1 LNTHQT
7 SASPAPETIFRVR
20 ASDPVTSVMA
30 AESAEMFAG
39 KHKDRIRL
47 ALTKLKSATAH
58 DIARVTGLTVVQV
71 DRRLPEL
78 KRDGVADVVE
88 ASPGVDLLR
97 DGFRV
102 WALKKISTE
111 EQQEVAEATGV

>member
-1 LNTHQT
+1 MEENQRIADDADVI
-7 SASPAPETIFRVR
+7 SRVR
-20 ASDPVTSVMA
+20 ATDPLSSVLA
-30 AESAEMFAG
+30 AEGASAFAG
-39 KHKDRIRL
+39 PHKDRIKL
-47 ALTKLKSATAH
+47 ALGKLKSATAH
-58 DIARVTGLTVVQV
+58 ELATATGLTVVQV

-102 WALKKISTE
+102 WALKKNSTE
-111 EQQEVAEATGV
+111 VQQEVAGATFA